1 MSKLYV
7 LAPLCGLLLAACA
20 TIDEAAAKQR
30 PLRRA
35 PDFSQRPDD
44 ARSAPAT
51 PLPLADAE
59 PNAFDAAREYERRLA
74 IASSAPP
81 ALLRIDETDS
91 DYWRSAEFRRR
102 FNESFISEADVEP
115 GYNLIERDV
124 MQQFYE
130 LMSTDRSDEALA
142 LLQTHRGPAA
152 SAALDMNV
160 ANLFFSQE
168 KLEEAAA
175 AYEVAVG
182 KHPKFR
188 RAWSNLGLTYFRR
201 NDYPNAIRSLTR
213 AVENG
218 AASALNFG
226 LLGFCYLSSDNSLSA
241 ESAYRM
247 AILLDPGTEDWKLGL
262 VRCFFKQRRFAD
274 VIALCGE
281 MLAAKPDRAD
291 LWQHQANAYI
301 GLNEP
306 LRAAENFEVIDRLG
320 KLDASNLNNLADI
333 YVGQELFDLGV
344 RSYLRA
350 IATDAAVGPAR
361 AVRAARVLLSRGA
374 QDEAAELVQGI
385 EAAFP
390 QLEAEPRK
398 ELLRLRARMAVA
410 RGASD
415 DEARILEE
423 IVELDPLDGDA
434 LILLG
439 QHAARGGD
447 VDKAVLYY
455 ERAAGIE
462 AFEADAKV
470 RHAQLLVGKGR
481 YSEALVLLR
490 RAQVVKPRENI
501 QKYLED
507 VERIG
512 QGKGQ

>member
-1 MSKLYV
+1 MSKLFV
-7 LAPLCGLLLAACA
+7 LAPLCGILVAACA
-20 TIDEAAAKQR
+20 STDDAGNKER
-30 PLRRA
+30 PVRRA
-35 PDFSQRPDD
+35 PDFSQRADD
-44 ARSAPAT
+44 AQGAPAT
-51 PLPLADAE
+51 PLPVESAE
-59 PNAFDAAREYERRLA
+59 PNAFEAAREFERRLA
-74 IASSAPP
+74 VASSAPP

-91 DYWRSAEFRRR
+91 AFWRSAEFRRR
-102 FNESFISEADVEP
+102 FNESFISETDVEP

-130 LMSTDRSDEALA
+130 LMSTERTDEALA

-152 SAALDMNV
+152 SAAIDMNV
-160 ANLFFSQE
+160 ANLFFGQE
-168 KLEEAAA
+168 KLDEAAA
-175 AYEVAVG
+175 AYEVAVT

-188 RAWSNLGLTYFRR
+188 RAWSNLGLTHFRR
-201 NDYPNAIRSLTR
+201 NDHPNAIRSLTR
-213 AVENG
+213 AIETG

-247 AILLDPGTEDWKLGL
+247 AILLDPATEDWKLGL

-281 MLAAKPDRAD
+281 MLEAKPDRAD

-320 KLDASNLNNLADI
+320 KLDAANLNNLGDI

-344 RSYLRA
+344 RAYLRA
-350 IATDAAVGPAR
+350 IAADPAVGPTR

-374 QDEAAELVQGI
+374 QEEAAELVQGI
-385 EAAFP
+385 EAGFP

-410 RGASD
+410 KGASD
-415 DEARILEE
+415 EEARVLEE
-423 IVELDPLDGDA
+423 IVALDPLDGDA

-439 QHAARGGD
+439 QHAARGAD
-447 VDKAVLYY
+447 FDKAVLYY

-490 RAQVVKPRENI
+490 RAQTVKPRENI

-512 QGKGQ
+512 QGKAQ